1 MTHNLFWS
9 CFTNNT
15 LCDIDEIYKK
25 KNWIVGQLNLSL
37 AVLQFVALL
46 VSHGALC
53 DGGQGRSRHAGR
65 LHNLNVLTGQTSH
78 QFLSG
83 RTGGKNKLVGQ
94 SSQDC
99 T

>member
-1 MTHNLFWS
+1 MTL
-9 CFTNNT
+9 TK
-15 LCDIDEIYKK
+15 YKK
-25 KNWIVGQLNLSL
+25 TESESGQLNLSL

-78 QFLSG
+78 KLLSG
-83 RTGGKNKLVGQ
+83 RTGGENKLVG
-94 SSQDC
+94 
-99 T
+99 